1 MSAYLNTFIQIN
13 DGDEYIDMPSYSRNN
28 PLFQVLSP
36 MVPYEKLKEVDIP
49 FLENAIEIMKDGIN
63 SLKVGKKNAETLY
76 NAISNYNNPVE
87 EKVEKQNNIR
97 EEINEYDDEIE
108 WHVNQLSF
116 LYFLKDMLEG
126 QEYKHSKACNIKIW
140 MGIEACPEHW
150 YEEDIGTE
158 ETETKQDEN

>member
-36 MVPYEKLKEVDIP
+36 MVPYEKLTEADIP
-49 FLENAIEIMKDGIN
+49 LLEIAIKNMKEGID
-63 SLKVGKKNAETLY
+63 SLETGKKNAETLY
-76 NAISNYNNPVE
+76 NAISSYNNSIE
-87 EKVEKQNNIR
+87 EKIEEQNNIR
-97 EEINEYDDEIE
+97 EEINEYEDDIKL
-108 WHVNQLSF
+108 HTNQLSF

-158 ETETKQDEN
+158 KTEIKQDEN